1 MWCIPPEQNAR
12 FVCDME
18 NVLEVY
24 KRPYDPKRPVVCFDE
39 TSKQLIAE
47 TRPPLPAAAGKPCR
61 FDYEYERKGT
71 ANLFMLCQPLR
82 GWRKV
87 NVTQQRTRCDFAEQ
101 IRELADV
108 HFAKAKRIT
117 VVMDNLVTHE
127 LASLYEAFDPTEAR
141 RLLEKIEPVYTPR
154 HGSWLNI
161 AEIELS
167 VLQRQCTHGRIA
179 DAATLTQKAAQWEQ
193 QRNQEAKKVD
203 WQFTTQDARAKLRR
217 LYPKFSS

>member
-1 MWCIPPEQNAR
+1 MWCIAPEQNAR
-12 FVCDME
+12 FVCAME

-24 KRPYDPKRPVVCFDE
+24 KRPYDPKHPVICFDE
-39 TSKQLIAE
+39 TSKQLIDE
-47 TRPPLPAAAGKPCR
+47 KRSPLPTAPGKPAR

-87 NVTQQRTRCDFAEQ
+87 NVTQRRARCDFAEQ
-101 IRELADV
+101 IKQLVDV
-108 HFAKAKRIT
+108 HFVDAQRIT
-117 VVMDNLVTHE
+117 LVMDNLVTHE
-127 LASLYEAFDPTEAR
+127 LASLYEAFDPVEAR
-141 RLLEKIEPVYTPR
+141 RLLEKIEPVHTPK

-179 DAATLTQKAAQWEQ
+179 DSITLKQKVSAWEQ
-193 QRNQEAKKVD
+193 ARNDQESKVD
-203 WQFTTQDARAKLRR
+203 WQFTADDARIKLRR
-217 LYPKFSS
+217 LYPKFSE